1 MLTNS
6 GRILQEDFYFRDVLD
21 EMISLRSVNFFTDR
35 LLRSFSSPKRGAS
48 MIGMIF
54 QMWLGSVFLFFTI
67 TFPQTRCF
75 LTS

>member
-54 QMWLGSVFLFFTI
+54 KCGLVLFSSFFTI
-67 TFPQTRCF
+67 TFPQTRF
-75 LTS
+75 FWTS